1 MDYLV
6 SHVSNSTDSE
16 RAARE
21 LDIGIEGLSS
31 SLGDVAE
38 TVARLEGLFE
48 PPTDEEVETFRQY
61 IMSLTRTPEW
71 DLVIGRIDGG
81 EITWREL
88 VSGELDIDPDVD
100 AAMRSTPRIDP
111 AQLTERG
118 DEVSG
123 EGGAFSANPVDS
135 PPALDNRDQHWDTDD
150 DYFQGSVLR
159 G

>member
-1 MDYLV
+1 MEYLV
-6 SHVSNSTDSE
+6 SHVSSSIDPE

-21 LDIGIEGLSS
+21 LDVGIEGLSS
-31 SLGDVAE
+31 GLGEVDE
-38 TVARLEGLFE
+38 TVTRLEGLFE

-71 DLVIGRIDGG
+71 DVVIGRIDGG

-88 VSGELDIDPDVD
+88 VSGELDTDPDVD

-111 AQLTERG
+111 AQLAARG
-118 DEVSG
+118 DDVSDH
-123 EGGAFSANPVDS
+123 GGTFSADPVDG
-135 PPALDNRDQHWDTDD
+135 PPSLDNRDQRWDPDD